1 MNNQLEEKLGE
12 AVKPSCVNMGP
23 NIYVY
28 FAPQSAQAAL
38 YIDKDNKMAPH
49 ITEEQKRYLNDQQIA
64 KLRQLIEPKIGV
76 HFAGKDIFDRATQTW
91 LFANLWNY
99 LEWNHVTLDER
110 QAISVFKSL
119 ANVVFQ
125 CNSCGIL
132 EVY

>member
-12 AVKPSCVNMGP
+12 AVKPACINIGP
-23 NIYVY
+23 SIYIY

-38 YIDKDNKMAPH
+38 FVDKDNKMAPH
-49 ITEEQKRYLNDQQIA
+49 ITDDQKRQLNDQQIA
-64 KLRQLIEPKIGV
+64 KLRHLIKPKINV
-76 HFAGKDIFDRATQTW
+76 HFAGKDIFDRTTQTW

-99 LEWNHVTLDER
+99 LEWHHVTLDEQ

-119 ANVVFQ
+119 ANVVFE
-125 CNSCGIL
+125 CNGFGIL